1 MTRKDFVLIAD
12 TLKAAKPQL
21 DWRDTPDMEKQAE
34 MALWTELAQSLAT
47 ALART
52 NPAFDRTRFL
62 TACGVV

>member
-12 TLKAAKPQL
+12 TLKAAKPL
-21 DWRDTPDMEKQAE
+21 YIPEDREVMFAYSAWENVAYGM
-34 MALWTELAQSLAT
+34 AT

>member
-12 TLKAAKPQL
+12 TLKAAKPAL
-21 DWRDTPDMEKQAE
+21 GPHDASDMEMQAQL
-34 MALWTELAQSLAT
+34 ALWTDMAESFGT